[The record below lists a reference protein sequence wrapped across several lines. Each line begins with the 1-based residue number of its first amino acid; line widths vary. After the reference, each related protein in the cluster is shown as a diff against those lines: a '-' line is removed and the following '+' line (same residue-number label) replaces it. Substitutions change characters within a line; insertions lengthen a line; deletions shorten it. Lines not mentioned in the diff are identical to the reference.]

1 MKTRLCFGLIAL
13 AVMTGCA
20 NRTPPG
26 VDFEKDFLQEKAKYE
41 PNIGKTYWLLAIS
54 FLCPTA
60 TTNVL
65 HCTSIPEGRKLQ
77 PDGIGTGHNQ

>member
-26 VDFEKDFLQEKAKYE
+26 TMLIVGRRREELPSRYGYD
-41 PNIGKTYWLLAIS
+41 NGRV
-54 FLCPTA
+54 
-60 TTNVL
+60 VL
-65 HCTSIPEGRKLQ
+65 HNGVVTSVQIS
-77 PDGIGTGHNQ
+77 GTLR